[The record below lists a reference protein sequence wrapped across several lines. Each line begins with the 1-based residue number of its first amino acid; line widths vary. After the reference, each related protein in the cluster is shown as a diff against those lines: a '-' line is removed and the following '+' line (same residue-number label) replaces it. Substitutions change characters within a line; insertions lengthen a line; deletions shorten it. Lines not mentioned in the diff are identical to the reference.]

1 MKYSF
6 IASFYNNYARRASL
20 IRSFNFDSI
29 DVLKKIDTSIVVPL
43 IPKRW
48 NDLFLRD
55 NTLMNNYIRILSS
68 LCSLLNVALNVN

>member
-6 IASFYNNYARRASL
+6 IASFYNNYTRRASL
-20 IRSFNFDSI
+20 IRLNDSI

-48 NDLFLRD
+48 NDLFLRG